1 MAKNTRSTSFSLD
14 PADLDHLESRVG
26 TGENRSVRLALDLDS
41 YYSLLALGLAR
52 AKRRLNQAEAKLIL
66 DVQNGTLVDG
76 SQLSLWL
83 SGGLA
88 HQVGDG
94 IALDGLDKKWGVD
107 GVSLTEKINAM
118 SDIEVVGVLDW
129 AAHFWRGNVQADDAV
144 EKAVADFLEDR

>member
-14 PADLDHLESRVG
+14 PSVVERLEARVG
-26 TGENRSVRLALDLDS
+26 ADGNRSVRLTQDLDS

-52 AKRRLNQAEAKLIL
+52 AKRRLNQAEAKLCL

-107 GVSLTEKINAM
+107 GPSLIEKIIAM
-118 SDIEVVGVLDW
+118 PDIEVIGLLDW
-129 AAHFWRGNVQADDAV
+129 AARFWGGDIQADDAV